1 MGSFFVVIHHKPR
14 MTLSDVDV
22 RNIFC
27 PAGEHQG
34 PAVRAKPFPSAS
46 HFLKVKGG
54 KDLSLQYVTQN

>member
-1 MGSFFVVIHHKPR
+1 

-27 PAGEHQG
+27 PAGEHRG
-34 PAVRAKPFPSAS
+34 PAVRARPAPSAG

-54 KDLSLQYVTQN
+54 KGLSLHYVAQS